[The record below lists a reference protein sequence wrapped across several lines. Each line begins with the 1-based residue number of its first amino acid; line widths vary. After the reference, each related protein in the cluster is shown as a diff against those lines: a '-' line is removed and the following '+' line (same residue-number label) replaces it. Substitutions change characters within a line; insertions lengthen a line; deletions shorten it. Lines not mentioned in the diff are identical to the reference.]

1 MGFAGE
7 LTTIGLSEVFQN
19 VAFNRLTGVLTVT
32 ERGRRAAV
40 YLDDGMIR
48 AFRPDADR
56 TLDYAVIGERHHV
69 APSEAVRDAAKRR
82 RRRTLKEGLRQV
94 KGFDEVRY
102 DAAVAAAVKEE
113 VILLFGWRNASFV
126 FEEARPRD
134 GTFDKEQLDCDIA
147 IDPQT
152 VAMEAARRVDEWE
165 AIAHQVDTDRDIFLP
180 TDTTL
185 PEDATPVEREIV
197 AKLDGTRDLSQ
208 IIEEVSYGRFEVL
221 RVVAALSEQGIV
233 VRATPEQLRGLAREA
248 EGKREIHRAVRFLES
263 ALQMDG
269 TDLDVRTELV
279 LLYERAGR
287 RTEAANEYK
296 RLGRA
301 QEEGGDLD
309 GALESYGRAAALVPY
324 EADALERIVNI
335 HDARGDKGAF
345 MRAGL
350 RLAEALSTQ
359 ALLEEALDVYRRLL
373 DQDRNSIVLRESI
386 AATYIKLHESK
397 KAAKELLQLAQSAWE
412 KQKFDRA
419 LHYYRNVLAVDR
431 DCEEAALRIEEIERG
446 RAQMRRRASRRRI
459 VVMLTAL
466 VCGLAFW
473 QGTRE
478 WFAQAALHEAAH
490 VTFNGLPRRDIDDSM
505 IDAVALYAAVHREH
519 PFTFAGAQAEETV
532 RDLLLSELERIRE
545 TAVDTPDEAERLV
558 RRLSSVRW
566 PPKVKRLW
574 GDSRDLMLETIAARR
589 ALIGTEE

>member
-56 TLDYAVIGERHHV
+56 TLDYVGIAELHHV
-69 APSEAVRDAAKRR
+69 APSQAVGDAAKRR
-82 RRRTLKEGLRQV
+82 RRRTLKEGLRHF
-94 KGFDEVRY
+94 KGFDEVRF
-102 DAAVAAAVKEE
+102 DAAVAAAIKE
-113 VILLFGWRNASFV
+113 VFGWRNASFV
-126 FEEARPRD
+126 FEESRPRD

-152 VAMEAARRVDEWE
+152 VATEAARRVDEWE
-165 AIAHQVDTDRDIFLP
+165 TIAHQVETDRDIFLP
-180 TDTTL
+180 TDVPL
-185 PEDATPVEREIV
+185 VEDATPVMREIV

-208 IIEEVSYGRFEVL
+208 IIKEVSYGRFEVL
-221 RVVAALSEQGIV
+221 RVVATLSEKGNV
-233 VRATPEQLRGLAREA
+233 VRATPEQLRGLAHEA
-248 EGKREIHRAVRFLES
+248 EEKREVHRAVRFLES

-269 TDLDVRTELV
+269 SDLDLREELV

-301 QEEGGDLD
+301 QEESGDLD
-309 GALESYGRAAALVPY
+309 GALKSYGRAAALVPY
-324 EADALERIVNI
+324 EAAALERIVNI

-373 DQDRNSIVLRESI
+373 DQDKDSVVLRESV

-397 KAAKELLQLAQSAWE
+397 KAAKELLRLAQSAWQQ
-412 KQKFDRA
+412 QKFDRA

-459 VVMLTAL
+459 VVMLSAL
-466 VCGLAFW
+466 VVGLAFW
-473 QGTRE
+473 QGSRE

-490 VTFNGLPRRDIDDSM
+490 VTFSGLPRRGIDDSM
-505 IDAVALYAAVHREH
+505 VDAIAVYAEVRREH
-519 PFTFAGAQAEETV
+519 PYTFAGALAEETV
-532 RDLLLSELERIRE
+532 RELLLSELERMRE
-545 TAVDTPDEAERLV
+545 TAQQDADETERLV

-566 PPKVKRLW
+566 PRNVRRLW

-589 ALIGTEE
+589 AAIEAEE

>member
-40 YLDDGMIR
+40 YLDDGMIH

-56 TLDYAVIGERHHV
+56 TLDYVVIAERHHV
-69 APSEAVRDAAKRR
+69 APSQAVHDAAKRR
-82 RRRTLKEGLRQV
+82 RRRTLKEGLRNV
-94 KGFDEVRY
+94 EGFDEVRY
-102 DAAVAAAVKEE
+102 DAAVAASVKEE

-126 FEEARPRD
+126 FEETRPRD

-165 AIAHQVDTDRDIFLP
+165 TIAHQVDTDRDIFLP
-180 TDTTL
+180 MEVTL
-185 PEDATPVEREIV
+185 PDDATPVMREIV

-221 RVVAALSEQGIV
+221 RVVATLSEQGIV
-233 VRATPEQLRGLAREA
+233 VRATPEQLRELAHAA
-248 EGKREIHRAVRFLES
+248 EEKREIHRAVRFLES

-269 TDLDVRTELV
+269 SNLEVREELV

-301 QEEGGDLD
+301 QAESGDLD
-309 GALESYGRAAALVPY
+309 SALESYGRAAALVPY

-359 ALLEEALDVYRRLL
+359 ALLEEALEVYRRLL
-373 DQDRNSIVLRESI
+373 EQDGNSVVLRESI
-386 AATYIKLHESK
+386 AATYIKLHESG
-397 KAAKELLQLAQSAWE
+397 KAAKELLQLAQSAWQQ
-412 KQKFDRA
+412 QKFDRA

-431 DCEEAALRIEEIERG
+431 DCDEAALRIEEIERG

-459 VVMLTAL
+459 IVMLATLAF
-466 VCGLAFW
+466 GLTFW
-473 QGTRE
+473 QGSRE
-478 WFAQAALHEAAH
+478 WFAQASLHRAAH
-490 VTFNGLPRRDIDDSM
+490 VTFNGLPRRNIDDSM
-505 IDAVALYAAVHREH
+505 VDAATLYSDVHREH
-519 PFTFAGAQAEETV
+519 PFTFAGALAEETV
-532 RDLLLSELERIRE
+532 RDLLLSEMERLRE
-545 TAVDTPDEAERLV
+545 TVEEDPDEAERLV

-566 PPKVKRLW
+566 PAGVKRLW
-574 GDSRDLMLETIAARR
+574 ADSRDLMLETIAARR
-589 ALIGTEE
+589 LAIETEE